1 MRLEGECFSGDDACG
16 DVSIRLREDRHRKMA
31 KQSMLGGDSIE
42 FSQKEERML
51 NTISFF

>member
-1 MRLEGECFSGDDACG
+1 MRLEGECFSGDDAC
-16 DVSIRLREDRHRKMA
+16 DVRLREDRHRKMA
-31 KQSMLGGDSIE
+31 KQPMLGGDSIE